1 MSLWKVISNLKTI
14 ISFFNVLKSLI
25 IKVSQG
31 KRLPDC
37 QETHE
42 LLSAIENLL
51 DSGVIDI
58 PGVDEKQ
65 ISEALKEIE
74 SQWTCKV

>member
-1 MSLWKVISNLKTI
+1 MSVWTVIKNLRTI
-14 ISFFNVLKSLI
+14 ISFFGVLKELI
-25 IKVSQG
+25 IKVAQG

-42 LLSAIENLL
+42 LLQAVENLL

-65 ISEALKEIE
+65 ISAALKEIE
-74 SQWTCKV
+74 SQWTCKI

>member
-1 MSLWKVISNLKTI
+1 MNLWKVISNLKTI
-14 ISFFNVLKSLI
+14 ISFFNVLKNLI
-25 IKVSQG
+25 VKVSEG

-42 LLSAIENLL
+42 LLGAVENLL

-58 PGVDEKQ
+58 PGVDEQK
-65 ISEALKEIE
+65 ISSALKEIE
-74 SQWTCKV
+74 SQWTCKI

>member
-1 MSLWKVISNLKTI
+1 MSVWTVIKNLRTI
-14 ISFFNVLKSLI
+14 ISFFGVLKELI
-25 IKVSQG
+25 VKVSQG

-42 LLSAIENLL
+42 LLQAVENLL

-65 ISEALKEIE
+65 ISAALKEIE
-74 SQWTCKV
+74 SQWTCKI